1 MQPQQNV
8 WPWLLQS
15 RPLVEP
21 DPTGRTAGPGTGLT
35 YVAKLAHDAMP
46 ADIETCKRMM
56 VIRSNLHNANMNE
69 AFGEIVEEPPPKKKK
84 QEGKFRQHLR
94 RPAPQGPPLERL
106 LERQRGFNLCDDEE
120 PHGLARCPQ
129 GVPQAI

>member
-1 MQPQQNV
+1 MQPQQQPLQY

-56 VIRSNLHNANMNE
+56 VIQSNLHNANMNE
-69 AFGEIVEEPPPKKKK
+69 AFGEIVEEPPPKNKKK
-84 QEGKFRQHLR
+84 KAGKQI
-94 RPAPQGPPLERL
+94 PPT
-106 LERQRGFNLCDDEE
+106 
-120 PHGLARCPQ
+120 PSTSTSTKSAS
-129 GVPQAI
+129 